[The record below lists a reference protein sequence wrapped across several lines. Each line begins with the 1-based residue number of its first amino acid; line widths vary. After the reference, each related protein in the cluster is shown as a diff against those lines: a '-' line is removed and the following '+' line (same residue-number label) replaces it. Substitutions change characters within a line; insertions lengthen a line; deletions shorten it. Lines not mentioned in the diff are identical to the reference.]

1 MRESLRRIIPLAA
14 FILIFSCLPA
24 ASAAQGDQEVRQ
36 AILQL
41 AQGNVQTAL
50 DALADSGDSR
60 VIQFVKAYIEG
71 SVYLWR
77 GRPVVCREIVG
88 DADNRRVGA
97 LHDALTGSPVK
108 DADGQPAVVPEED
121 LKEVSPSR
129 RERKAAD
136 DVIFALELV
145 SPLPAKRLQAAIKS
159 GDRRRIRVL
168 PHLERALPNET
179 NSKVRRAIRESI
191 SLIRLGGGGSDR
203 QTQLQAVRELG
214 ELRCARAVSLLKQQL
229 GADAELA
236 GAAREAIDAIKSYQ
250 TFANS
255 IKHTFFGLSL
265 GSVLILMAL
274 GLSIIFGLMGVINMA
289 HGELMM
295 IGAYATYEVQLA
307 FGYPESGLGV
317 YFIVALPAA
326 FLAAGIVGY
335 LMEVLVIRHLYGRPL
350 DSLLATWGIGLVLIQ
365 IVRLRYG
372 NNIGV
377 NSPAWLQGQAEIIQD
392 VPLTYARLFI
402 LLLTGFCVVATY
414 MLMNKTRAGLQIRAT
429 MQNRGMAA
437 SLGVNTRRVD
447 RHTFAFGAGLA
458 GIAGCALTLI
468 GGVTPDMGQNYIVD
482 SFLVVVTG
490 GVGKLAGAVWAGLG
504 LGCLNKYLDP
514 YFGAVFGKVLIL
526 VAVVAFIQWKPS
538 GLFAAKGRLADA

>member
-1 MRESLRRIIPLAA
+1 M
-14 FILIFSCLPA
+14 
-24 ASAAQGDQEVRQ
+24 RQ
-36 AILQL
+36 AILRL
-41 AQGNVQTAL
+41 AQGDVQAAL

-60 VIQFVKAYIEG
+60 VIQFMRDYKEG

-77 GRPVVCREIVG
+77 GRPVVCREIVR
-88 DADNRRVGA
+88 DADNRRVA
-97 LHDALTGSPVK
+97 APRDVLTGSPVK
-108 DADGQPAVVPEED
+108 DDVGKPAVVPEED
-121 LKEVSPSR
+121 MTEVSPSR
-129 RERKAAD
+129 RERIAAD
-136 DVIFALELV
+136 DVIFALELL
-145 SPLPAKRLQAAIKS
+145 SPLPKTRRQAAIKS
-159 GDRRRIRVL
+159 GDRRRIRCL
-168 PHLERALPNET
+168 PHLERALANET
-179 NSKVRRAIRESI
+179 HPKVRRAIRESI
-191 SLIRLGGGGSDR
+191 PLIRLSTHGTDR
-203 QTQLQAVRELG
+203 QSLLQAVRELG
-214 ELRCARAVSLLKQQL
+214 ELRCARAVTLLERQL
-229 GADAELA
+229 GSDAELA
-236 GAAREAIDAIKSYQ
+236 GAAQEAIDAIKRYQ
-250 TFANS
+250 TFANG

-265 GSVLILMAL
+265 GSVLVLMAL

-317 YFIVALPAA
+317 YFVVALPAA
-326 FLAAGIVGY
+326 FLAAGMVGY

-350 DSLLATWGIGLVLIQ
+350 DSLLATWGISLVLIQ

-377 NSPAWLQGQAEIIQD
+377 NSPAWLQGHAEIIQD

-402 LLLTGFCVVATY
+402 ILLTGFCVLATY
-414 MLMNKTRAGLQIRAT
+414 LLMNKTRAGLQIRAT
-429 MQNRGMAA
+429 MQNREVAA

-490 GVGKLAGAVWAGLG
+490 GVGKLAGVVWAGLG

-526 VAVVAFIQWKPS
+526 VAVVAFMQWKPS